1 GESLAETAKRRTFG
15 TAYFSWMSSGRAE
28 KPDTSRLGEIFIWV
42 APKTRH
48 SDPAGNHEFTFILR
62 EIEKK

>member
-1 GESLAETAKRRTFG
+1 
-15 TAYFSWMSSGRAE
+15 MSSGRAE
-28 KPDTSRLGEIFIWV
+28 KPDTSRLGEIFVLV
-42 APKTRH
+42 APKKRH